1 MGIICNDIDVNKLT
15 PWEAARNRRE
25 MINEIEEDHLK
36 ILDNKIRE
44 HLLQYL
50 NKMNEFNKKEKTNE
64 K

>member
-1 MGIICNDIDVNKLT
+1 MCIICNDIDVNKLT